1 MKIKK
6 ISINTKIEKLSTQV
20 KKIPSQIKMRQSY
33 IRNFFITGLMGKIVT
48 FLFSSFSLIVLGILM
63 AFMAIYFYRN
73 TQNVRPI
80 LKQIRVSNI
89 NREHISRLQID
100 IGSSDFLV
108 ENKKSIGVM
117 SIMLNYYVPEI
128 VDSSYVNIYREDS
141 LGNIYSNKKYYYITK
156 EGRPIYLLD
165 TIPNNVDSTANYV
178 SSIQVALDDFNEKQI
193 IKEISANEYGC
204 GNGNVIVDSISEHLL
219 TTHFYYDITKE
230 SNTFSTT
237 IFGDFL
243 FNTDKNNPYVFFYL
257 ILKDFSPIYI
267 NESSCIRI
275 DYGHPEDNGFIKN
288 PINITSIYPQPSTI
302 TPGSILYKGKE
313 KITEVFQNGCISFS
327 GEDIEKKRQSD
338 QMLFLYTV
346 LFGSCLTFLVQIFIS
361 LIVKWRDVVLNQQLE
376 TSKTKKYWYYIIATI
391 ITIILLIIVIY
402 LLK

>member
-141 LGNIYSNKKYYYITK
+141 LGNIYSN
-156 EGRPIYLLD
+156 P
-165 TIPNNVDSTANYV
+165 
-178 SSIQVALDDFNEKQI
+178 
-193 IKEISANEYGC
+193 
-204 GNGNVIVDSISEHLL
+204 
-219 TTHFYYDITKE
+219 
-230 SNTFSTT
+230 
-237 IFGDFL
+237 
-243 FNTDKNNPYVFFYL
+243 
-257 ILKDFSPIYI
+257 
-267 NESSCIRI
+267 
-275 DYGHPEDNGFIKN
+275 
-288 PINITSIYPQPSTI
+288 
-302 TPGSILYKGKE
+302 
-313 KITEVFQNGCISFS
+313 
-327 GEDIEKKRQSD
+327 
-338 QMLFLYTV
+338 
-346 LFGSCLTFLVQIFIS
+346 
-361 LIVKWRDVVLNQQLE
+361 
-376 TSKTKKYWYYIIATI
+376 
-391 ITIILLIIVIY
+391 
-402 LLK
+402 